1 MHGPV
6 ENSVTIGPRVSL
18 GHIKSLV
25 GRNEAYFRN
34 DKVAHE
40 DFENTVM
47 RHLVGIKDK
56 QERIRGVPKGIIEIS
71 RLAVLMRGAK
81 QVFYPQFSA

>member
-1 MHGPV
+1 LHGPV
-6 ENSVTIGPRVSL
+6 ENPVTIGPRVSL

-40 DFENTVM
+40 DFKNAAM
-47 RHLVGIKDK
+47 RKLIGIKDK
-56 QERIRGVPKGIIEIS
+56 
-71 RLAVLMRGAK
+71 
-81 QVFYPQFSA
+81 